1 MPTKKIAKNSPI
13 ASVAVPPGNTKEV
26 VFAAVEKAME
36 LADWRK
42 YIYGDTIVL
51 KMNAVWDKIYPCVT
65 TSPMVVEAV
74 IRLIREQVKPKRLI
88 IADTDTA
95 AMMRTDDSFRV
106 LGIDRLA
113 KKYGVELIGLT
124 RTKFQVVHLAGRV
137 INHLK
142 ISEVLLN
149 ADCIVTLP
157 ILKTHCLSRMTF
169 ALKNQWGCI
178 HDMRHNL
185 HTVLADALADVNVYF
200 KGKVRFAVGD
210 VLIAM
215 EGNGPKTGTP
225 VEVGYVLAGSDL
237 VAMDAVGATIMG
249 YDPKN
254 VEVITKCETAKVGTK
269 NFKIIGDKP
278 PVIDFVKPDQK
289 KQAVFLFEMA
299 LRHSGKW
306 VEWLLFKTPM
316 IYIFLL
322 SAKIYNE
329 IWWYLFAK
337 QRAETMMRTRWGQM
351 WRSYLE

>member
-36 LADWRK
+36 LADWKK

-137 INHLK
+137 LNHLK

-210 VLIAM
+210 VLVAM

-225 VEVGYVLAGSDL
+225 VEVGYILAGSDL

-249 YDPKN
+249 VDPKN
-254 VEVITKCETAKVGTK
+254 IEVITKCETAKVGTK

-306 VEWLLFKTPM
+306 VEWFLFKTPM

-351 WRSYLE
+351 WRSYVE